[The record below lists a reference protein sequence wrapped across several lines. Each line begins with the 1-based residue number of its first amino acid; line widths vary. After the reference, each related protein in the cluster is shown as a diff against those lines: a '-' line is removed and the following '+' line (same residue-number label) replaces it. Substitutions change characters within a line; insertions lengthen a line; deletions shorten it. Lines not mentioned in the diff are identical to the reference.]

1 MNSTNPTS
9 KKNEEL
15 HRDGEELACR
25 YLEDRGID
33 IVERNWE
40 CKSGKADIIA
50 LEDDSLVFI
59 EVKAR
64 AQGYSGLPESVV
76 TAKKR
81 TRYEQ
86 IAISYLTENQRPS
99 GTVRFDA
106 IAIQMTGEGQC
117 LLRHHRDA
125 FNEPDRY
132 SPNREEAAS
141 KRSGKSRGQQNRP
154 QDQKMSKTPKAKVR
168 ER

>member
-15 HRDGEELACR
+15 LRGGEELACR
-25 YLEDRGID
+25 YLKDRGID
-33 IVERNWE
+33 ILERNWG

-64 AQGYSGLPESVV
+64 AEGYPGLPESVV

-86 IAISYLTENQRPS
+86 IAISYLVENQRPS
-99 GTVRFDA
+99 GAVRFDV
-106 IAIQMTGEGQC
+106 IVIQMIGKGQC

-132 SPNREEAAS
+132 SSNREEAAS
-141 KRSGKSRGQQNRP
+141 KRSGKSKGWRFRSTGNTIP
-154 QDQKMSKTPKAKVR
+154 VKW
-168 ER
+168 